1 MSWTKRDLIAQA
13 LAEIG
18 LAEYAFDLSPEQ
30 WQAALRRLDAMMGQ
44 WEAKG
49 IRLNY
54 PIPASYS
61 AASLDED
68 SGVPD
73 TALEAIYTGLAVR
86 IAPQYG
92 KTPSP
97 DTKILAS
104 QGYKTLLSQSAQPVT
119 LQIDNQAV
127 PAGAG
132 YKYWRDP
139 IYPFLAPP
147 EDRLEA
153 GDDGFI
159 DTSGGE

>member
-13 LAEIG
+13 LTEIG
-18 LAEYAFDLSPEQ
+18 LAEYTFDLSPEQ
-30 WQAALRRLDAMMGQ
+30 WQAALRRLDAMVGQ
-44 WEAKG
+44 WEMKG
-49 IRLNY
+49 IRLKY
-54 PIPASYS
+54 PMPTGYS
-61 AASLDED
+61 ESNLDQD
-68 SGVPD
+68 SNVPD
-73 TALEAIYTGLAVR
+73 PALEAIYLNLAVR

-97 DTKILAS
+97 DTKVLAS
-104 QGYKTLLSQSAQPVT
+104 QAYKTLLAQSAQPVT

-139 IYPFLAPP
+139 IYPFLDPP

-153 GDDGFI
+153 GDDGFL
-159 DTSGGE
+159 DFGGDS